1 MASYDI
7 LIKEGTIIDGSGK
20 PRFKGDIGIN
30 DGKIKNIGTPA
41 LDGAEGGKI
50 ISAFG
55 KFVTPGFIDIT
66 SHADKNWSLF
76 QNPSQDYL
84 LTQGVTTILVGNCG
98 SSLAPLPSREA
109 VDSLKKWSQGGESNI
124 NWLTVGEL
132 LEELSRHK
140 LGVNVATLMGH
151 GTIRRGL
158 IKNENRSLN
167 HEELEQAVDLINKGM
182 SEGAFGLSTGL
193 IYSHEAAAKEAE
205 LSIMAKAAAHH
216 GGIYKTHLRHEGENL
231 IPSVNEAIQIGRE
244 SGTHVVISHFKAIG
258 RKSWPSFRKAI
269 DIIERAATNGLKINF
284 DSSPYQRTGSFMY
297 LLLPNWAREGGF
309 DAMLKRIADASTR
322 KNITD
327 DLKRQTLHYERYIVA
342 TSATSGANGKTIS
355 EIAERTGTSPEESIL
370 EMLSANRGRVTVFG
384 RTIAMKNLARGMT
397 HQFGA
402 IASDGNGV
410 SAEISKSGKL
420 VHPRS
425 TGAFP
430 HFLHHYVN
438 EKKVVSYEEGIRK
451 ITALPAEIIGFK
463 DRGRIAEKYAADI
476 AVFDPEKFRDHS
488 TYHNPYVHASG
499 IETLLINGKLA
510 LENGVIA
517 ETRGGQILKKS

>member
-1 MASYDI
+1 MASYDL

-30 DGKIKNIGTPA
+30 DGKIKDIGAPA
-41 LDGAEGGKI
+41 LSGAEAKKTI
-50 ISAFG
+50 LAFG
-55 KFVTPGFIDIT
+55 RFVTPGFIDIT
-66 SHADKNWSLF
+66 SHADKNWSIF
-76 QNPSQDYL
+76 QNPAQDYL

-109 VDSLKKWSQGGESNI
+109 VDSLKKWSHGADSNI
-124 NWLTVGEL
+124 NWLTIAEL
-132 LEELSRHK
+132 LEELERHK
-140 LGVNVATLMGH
+140 IGVNVATLMGH

-158 IKNENRSLN
+158 VKNEDRPFS
-167 HEELEQAVDLINKGM
+167 HEELEQAVDLIDKGM

-205 LSIMAKAAAHH
+205 LSIMAKAAAKH

-244 SGTHVVISHFKAIG
+244 SGARVVVSHFKAIG
-258 RKSWPSFRKAI
+258 RRSWPSFRKAI
-269 DIIERAATNGLKINF
+269 DIMERAAANGLKINF

-309 DAMLKRIADASTR
+309 DAMLKRIADPATR
-322 KNITD
+322 KTIID
-327 DLKRQTLHYERYIVA
+327 ELKRQTLHYERYIIA
-342 TSATSGANGKTIS
+342 TSATSGANGKTI
-355 EIAERTGTSPEESIL
+355 AEVAKRTGTSPEESIL
-370 EMLSANRGRVTVFG
+370 ELLAANHGRVTVFG
-384 RTIAMKNLARGMT
+384 RTIAMKNLIKGMT
-397 HQFGA
+397 HQLGV

-410 SAEISKSGKL
+410 SSEISKSGKL

-438 EKKVVSYEEGIRK
+438 EKKVVSHEEGIRK
-451 ITALPAEIIGFK
+451 ITALPAEIVGFK

-499 IETLLINGKLA
+499 IETLLVNGKLA
-510 LENGVIA
+510 VENGILT